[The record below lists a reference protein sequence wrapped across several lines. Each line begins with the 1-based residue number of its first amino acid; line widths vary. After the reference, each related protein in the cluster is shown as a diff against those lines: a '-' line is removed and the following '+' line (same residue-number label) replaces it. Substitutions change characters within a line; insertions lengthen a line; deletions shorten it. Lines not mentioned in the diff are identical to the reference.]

1 MQKNNDPVGLVS
13 VSFRSNSPR
22 EIFEAMR
29 KAGLSCIE
37 WGSDVHAPCN
47 DLQRLEELVA
57 LQKEYGIEYSSY
69 GTYFRIGIN
78 AIEELNAHVAAARML
93 GCKILRLWCGQKN
106 YEDYTHVEK
115 ESFFEQARQI
125 AALGEREDVIF
136 CMECHNKTFTNC
148 LQGALELMEAT
159 HSPHFQMYWQP
170 NQYVDF
176 ETNLRYAKAIAPY
189 TKVIHVFHWEEKNRY
204 PLKDAKL
211 PWLAY
216 LACFDGSQRL
226 LLEFMP
232 DNLLESLGEESKA
245 LKAIRKA
252 YFEKENSQ

>member
-1 MQKNNDPVGLVS
+1 MQENNYPIGLVS
-13 VSFRSNSPR
+13 ISFRPHSPR
-22 EIFEAMR
+22 EILEAMQ
-29 KAGLSCIE
+29 KAGLSFIE
-37 WGSDVHAPCN
+37 WGGDVHAPCD

-57 LQKEYGIEYSSY
+57 LQKEYGIKCSSY

-78 AIEELNAHVAAARML
+78 AIEELDAHIAAARML
-93 GCKILRLWCGQKN
+93 GCNVLRLWCGKKN
-106 YEDYTHVEK
+106 YEDFTKEEK
-115 ESFFEQARQI
+115 EFFLDRARQI
-125 AALGEREDVIF
+125 AALGERENVIF

-176 ETNLRYAKAIAPY
+176 DTNLRYAKAIAPY
-189 TKVIHVFHWEEKNRY
+189 TKVLHVFNWEEKNHY
-204 PLKDAKL
+204 PLKDAAKA
-211 PWLAY
+211 WLAY
-216 LACFDGSQRL
+216 LACFDGSQYL
-226 LLEFMP
+226 LLEHMP

-252 YFEKENSQ
+252 YFEKGNQQ